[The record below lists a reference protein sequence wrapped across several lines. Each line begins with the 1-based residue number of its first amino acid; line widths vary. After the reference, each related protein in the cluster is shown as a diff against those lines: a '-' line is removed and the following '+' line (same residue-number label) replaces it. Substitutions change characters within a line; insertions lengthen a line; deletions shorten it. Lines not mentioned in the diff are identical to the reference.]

1 MRRLSPGTIT
11 CLDESGVTGPVIGGI
26 SDPTYWV
33 AGGSYWAYLWARAAA
48 AQGPKVAVVGQSQF
62 MDSPD
67 REAGVSMLDW
77 TNGHGTA
84 KYWINRLIIESVS
97 LGDLFVETSIDTTR
111 VHAQGYV
118 RHGAGGKWSVL
129 LINKQNANSTVTVA
143 GAVSARVVDE
153 RSNEGPPRTETLAGG
168 RVTLGPFATAVVD
181 VDKHAAQ
188 W

>member
-1 MRRLSPGTIT
+1 MHRLSPGTIT
-11 CLDESGVTGPVIGGI
+11 CLDESGVTGPMIGGI

-33 AGGSYWAYLWARAAA
+33 AGGSYWAYLWAKAAA
-48 AQGPKVAVVGQSQF
+48 AQGPNVAVVGQSQY

-67 REAGVSMLDW
+67 REAGVTMLDW
-77 TNGHGTA
+77 TNGNGTA

-97 LGDLFVETSIDTTR
+97 LGDLFVETSIDSTR

-118 RHGAGGKWSVL
+118 HGGAGGSWRVL

-153 RSNEGPPRTETLAGG
+153 RSNQGPPRTESLFGG
-168 RVTLGPFATAVVD
+168 RVTLGPFATAVVS
-181 VDKHAAQ
+181 VNKHAA
-188 W
+188 